1 MGPSSP
7 MVRLHYLAAPL
18 ILFWWF
24 YSLSILDP
32 TNVGWLKDNE
42 DPFQAFLGWTAF
54 RFSDWQWPL
63 GLSRLVA
70 YPNGM
75 PLIATDSNPLV
86 SIPLK
91 LLSPL
96 LPYPFQFEGWWLL
109 ISVFL
114 SYILAFGLF
123 LDLSGRP
130 LGSAL
135 GAALV
140 AIAPIFP
147 FRWLHNSL
155 SSQWLI
161 LAAFSIFLRPRSDGA
176 AVTRY
181 AGLHALVIA
190 LHPYYVPMVAPI
202 AGMDLVR
209 RSIRRLREQ
218 KGWLRS
224 LAPLVLGSAAIAIAG
239 LIAAWVTGILVLTNV
254 GGDFG
259 LFTMDPLAW
268 FNPMGTSSFLPSWT
282 TGWGQY
288 EGYQYLGLGGFL
300 LVLAGA
306 ASLALRRG
314 QDARRLG
321 HAALWLTPAFVLWY
335 VTAVSPTV
343 TAFGHVV
350 LSPNI
355 DDLPLLARLLSIFRS
370 SGRFGWPITYF
381 VLLSGVLLTLTVD
394 RRAALA
400 ILAAALLIQVWD
412 LAPLGRSV
420 KAGTAGRG
428 RELTSSTDPWRAIAS
443 AAKWIYVSPDIVGP
457 DVKNIAILLKL
468 GSIAFPGKIP
478 MNRFYYAQDMSTGAQ
493 TGSNVADDKK
503 VLAGESL
510 DPGVLYLINNNILEA
525 WTRSEAPALSR
536 LVIFDG
542 RLIVPP
548 ADARPNPAGLLRF
561 APPASDASLYGLVKD
576 CSEQCALALAV
587 QNDGSKRLSGDFVKL
602 MNSRG
607 AAPLQALA
615 YRGSYAALLVDGRVI
630 KEAASPDQEVV
641 VEGRPFDIDV
651 RAVSG
656 GANAS
661 NTSALFVNGAN
672 LSPDRRGF
680 NVVELRPGRI
690 ANVRNFDTYADAAA
704 SEPDYADSCPYL
716 SLGETIQINDALVSP
731 ACLLRSGWSEPEG
744 FGTWSE
750 SDKAVVALRLAAA
763 PTTAISVTFE
773 ATAFSRRKDQDIEI
787 AVKGTKVGHAA
798 VAAGQSQ
805 AYSFTIPQSDVSQD
819 ILLTF
824 DIGDPVSPFEVGKF
838 GDRRQPGI
846 GLMSLRVDPVRE

>member
-7 MVRLHYLAAPL
+7 MTRLHYLAAPL
-18 ILFWWF
+18 FLFWWF

-32 TNVGWLKDNE
+32 TNVGWLKDNQ

-63 GLSRLVA
+63 GMSRLVA

-109 ISVFL
+109 LSMFL
-114 SYILAFGLF
+114 SYVLAFRL
-123 LDLSGRP
+123 LRDLSGHP
-130 LGSAL
+130 IGSTL

-140 AIAPIFP
+140 AVAPIFL

-161 LAAFSIFLRPRSDGA
+161 LAALSIFLRPRPDGA
-176 AVTRY
+176 TVAKY

-190 LHPYYVPMVAPI
+190 VHPYYVPMVAPI

-209 RSIRRLREQ
+209 RSARRLRKR

-239 LIAAWVTGILVLTNV
+239 LIAAWITGMLSLTHV
-254 GGDFG
+254 GSDPG
-259 LFTMDPLAW
+259 LFSMDPLAW
-268 FNPMGTSSFLPSWT
+268 FNPMGTSSFVPSWT

-300 LVLAGA
+300 LLLAGA
-306 ASLALRRG
+306 VSLALRRG

-335 VTAVSPTV
+335 AMAVSPIV

-350 LSPNI
+350 LSLDI
-355 DDLPLLARLLSIFRS
+355 DDLPLAPRVLSIFRS

-381 VLLSGVLLTLTVD
+381 VLLSGVLLTLTMD

-400 ILAAALLIQVWD
+400 ILAAAFLIQVSD
-412 LAPLGRSV
+412 LAPLARSV

-428 RELTSSTDPWRAIAS
+428 REFTSSTDPWRAIAS

-457 DVKNIAILLKL
+457 DVENIAILLKL
-468 GSIAFPGKIP
+468 GSIAFPRRMP
-478 MNRFYYAQDMSTGAQ
+478 MNRFYYAQDMSTAAE
-493 TGSNVADDKK
+493 TSVNVAEDKK
-503 VLAGESL
+503 VLAGDNL

-525 WTRSEAPALSR
+525 WTRTEAPALSR
-536 LVIFDG
+536 LALFDG
-542 RLIVPP
+542 RLTVPP
-548 ADARPNPAGLLRF
+548 ADAQPNPPGLLRF
-561 APPASDASLYGLVKD
+561 EPLASDVSPDGLVKD
-576 CSEQCALALAV
+576 CGEECALALVIREDTA
-587 QNDGSKRLSGDFVKL
+587 KRLSSDFIKL

-607 AAPLQALA
+607 AARLA
-615 YRGSYAALLVDGRVI
+615 GLAGQGYYAALLVDGRVV
-630 KEAASPDQEVV
+630 KEAVSPDKEVV

-651 RAVSG
+651 RAVGG
-656 GANAS
+656 GAGAS
-661 NTSALFVNGAN
+661 NSSGLFVNGAN
-672 LSPDRRGF
+672 LSQDRHGL
-680 NVVELRPGRI
+680 NIVELRPGRI
-690 ANVRNFDTYADAAA
+690 GYVGNFDTSTDAAA
-704 SEPDYADSCPYL
+704 S
-716 SLGETIQINDALVSP
+716 
-731 ACLLRSGWSEPEG
+731 
-744 FGTWSE
+744 
-750 SDKAVVALRLAAA
+750 
-763 PTTAISVTFE
+763 
-773 ATAFSRRKDQDIEI
+773 
-787 AVKGTKVGHAA
+787 
-798 VAAGQSQ
+798 
-805 AYSFTIPQSDVSQD
+805 
-819 ILLTF
+819 
-824 DIGDPVSPFEVGKF
+824 
-838 GDRRQPGI
+838 QPG
-846 GLMSLRVDPVRE
+846 R

>member
-1 MGPSSP
+1 MGPFSR
-7 MVRLHYLAAPL
+7 MVRLHCLAAPL

-32 TNVGWLKDNE
+32 MNVGWLKDNE

-91 LLSPL
+91 LFSPL

-114 SYILAFGLF
+114 SYSLAFGLF
-123 LDLSGRP
+123 LELSGRP

-140 AIAPIFP
+140 AVAPILP

-161 LAAFSIFLRPRSDGA
+161 LGAFSIFLRPKSDSV

-190 LHPYYVPMVAPI
+190 LHPYFVPMVAPI

-209 RSIRRLREQ
+209 RSVRRLREQ
-218 KGWLRS
+218 EGWLNS
-224 LAPLVLGSAAIAIAG
+224 LAPLVLGSAVIALSG

-254 GGDFG
+254 GADLG

-268 FNPMGTSSFLPSWT
+268 FNPMGTSSILPSWT

-306 ASLALRRG
+306 VSLALRRA
-314 QDARRLG
+314 QDAKHLG
-321 HAALWLTPAFVLWY
+321 HAALWLTPAFVVWY
-335 VTAVSPTV
+335 VMAVSPTV

-350 LSPNI
+350 LSLNI
-355 DDLPLLARLLSIFRS
+355 DNLPLVARALSIFRS

-400 ILAAALLIQVWD
+400 ILAAALLVQLWD
-412 LAPLGRSV
+412 LAPLARSI

-428 RELTSSTDPWRAIAS
+428 REFTSSTDPWRAIAS

-457 DVKNIAILLKL
+457 DVENIAILLEL
-468 GSIAFPGKIP
+468 GSIAFPGRIP
-478 MNRFYYAQDMSTGAQ
+478 MNRFYYAQDMSTASE
-493 TGSNVADDKK
+493 TSVNVAEDKK
-503 VLAGESL
+503 VLAGDNL

-525 WTRSEAPALSR
+525 WTRTEAPALSR
-536 LVIFDG
+536 LALFDG

-561 APPASDASLYGLVKD
+561 APLASDVSPDRLVKD
-576 CSEQCALALAV
+576 CSEECALALVIREDAA
-587 QNDGSKRLSGDFVKL
+587 KRLSSDFVEL

-607 AAPLQALA
+607 AAHLEDTSGQ
-615 YRGSYAALLVDGRVI
+615 GSYAALLVDGRVV
-630 KEAASPDQEVV
+630 KEAVSPDKEVI
-641 VEGRPFDIDV
+641 VEGRPFEIDV

-656 GANAS
+656 GARAS
-661 NTSALFVNGAN
+661 HSSGLFVNGAN
-672 LSPDRRGF
+672 LSPDRRGL
-680 NVVELRPGRI
+680 NIVELRPGKI
-690 ANVRNFDTYADAAA
+690 SYVGNFDTNTDA
-704 SEPDYADSCPYL
+704 
-716 SLGETIQINDALVSP
+716 G
-731 ACLLRSGWSEPEG
+731 
-744 FGTWSE
+744 
-750 SDKAVVALRLAAA
+750 
-763 PTTAISVTFE
+763 
-773 ATAFSRRKDQDIEI
+773 
-787 AVKGTKVGHAA
+787 
-798 VAAGQSQ
+798 AGQPS
-805 AYSFTIPQSDVSQD
+805 
-819 ILLTF
+819 
-824 DIGDPVSPFEVGKF
+824 
-838 GDRRQPGI
+838 R
-846 GLMSLRVDPVRE
+846 

>member
-7 MVRLHYLAAPL
+7 MTRLHYLAAPL
-18 ILFWWF
+18 FLFWWF

-32 TNVGWLKDNE
+32 MNVGWLKDNE

-114 SYILAFGLF
+114 SYSLAFGLF

-140 AIAPIFP
+140 AVAPILP

-161 LAAFSIFLRPRSDGA
+161 VGAFSIFLRPKSDRV

-190 LHPYYVPMVAPI
+190 LHPYFVPMVAPI

-209 RSIRRLREQ
+209 RSVRRLREQ
-218 KGWLRS
+218 EGWLHS
-224 LAPLVLGSAAIAIAG
+224 LAPLVLGSAVIALSG

-254 GGDFG
+254 GADLG

-268 FNPMGTSSFLPSWT
+268 FNPMGTSSILPSWT
-282 TGWGQY
+282 TGWAQY

-306 ASLALRRG
+306 VSLALRRG
-314 QDARRLG
+314 QDARRLR
-321 HAALWLTPAFVLWY
+321 HAALWLTPAFVVWY
-335 VTAVSPTV
+335 VMAVSPTV
-343 TAFGHVV
+343 TAFGHVI
-350 LSPNI
+350 LSLNI
-355 DDLPLLARLLSIFRS
+355 DNLPLVARVLSIFRS

-400 ILAAALLIQVWD
+400 ILTAALLIQVWD
-412 LAPLGRSV
+412 LAPLARSV

-428 RELTSSTDPWRAIAS
+428 REFTSSTDPWRAIAS

-457 DVKNIAILLKL
+457 DVENIAILLKL
-468 GSIAFPGKIP
+468 GSIAFPRRIP
-478 MNRFYYAQDMSTGAQ
+478 MNWFYYAQDMSTAAE
-493 TGSNVADDKK
+493 TSVNIAEDKK
-503 VLAGESL
+503 VLAGDNL
-510 DPGVLYLINNNILEA
+510 DPGVLYLINNSILEL
-525 WTRSEAPALSR
+525 WTRTGAPALSR
-536 LVIFDG
+536 LALFDG

-561 APPASDASLYGLVKD
+561 APLASDVSPDGLVQD
-576 CSEQCALALAV
+576 CSEECALALVIREDAA
-587 QNDGSKRLSGDFVKL
+587 KRLSSDFVEL

-607 AAPLQALA
+607 AAHLEDLA
-615 YRGSYAALLVDGRVI
+615 GQGSYAALLVNGRVV
-630 KEAASPDQEVV
+630 KEAVSPDKEVV
-641 VEGRPFDIDV
+641 VDGRPFDIDV

-656 GANAS
+656 GARAS
-661 NTSALFVNGAN
+661 NSSGLFVNGAN
-672 LSPDRRGF
+672 
-680 NVVELRPGRI
+680 
-690 ANVRNFDTYADAAA
+690 
-704 SEPDYADSCPYL
+704 
-716 SLGETIQINDALVSP
+716 
-731 ACLLRSGWSEPEG
+731 
-744 FGTWSE
+744 
-750 SDKAVVALRLAAA
+750 
-763 PTTAISVTFE
+763 SVTRQ
-773 ATAFSRRKDQDIEI
+773 ARAQHRGI
-787 AVKGTKVGHAA
+787 
-798 VAAGQSQ
+798 AAG
-805 AYSFTIPQSDVSQD
+805 
-819 ILLTF
+819 
-824 DIGDPVSPFEVGKF
+824 
-838 GDRRQPGI
+838 
-846 GLMSLRVDPVRE
+846 

>member
-7 MVRLHYLAAPL
+7 ITRLHYLAAPL
-18 ILFWWF
+18 FLFWWF
-24 YSLSILDP
+24 FSLSILDP
-32 TNVGWLKDNE
+32 TNVGWLKDNQ

-54 RFSDWQWPL
+54 RFSDWQWPV
-63 GLSRLVA
+63 GMSRLVA

-114 SYILAFGLF
+114 SYGLAFRL
-123 LDLSGRP
+123 LRDLSGRP

-140 AIAPIFP
+140 AVAPIFL

-161 LAAFSIFLRPRSDGA
+161 LAALSIFLRPKPDSA
-176 AVTRY
+176 TVAKY

-190 LHPYYVPMVAPI
+190 VHPYYVPMVAPI

-209 RSIRRLREQ
+209 RSARRLRER

-224 LAPLVLGSAAIAIAG
+224 LAPFVLGSAAIAIAG
-239 LIAAWVTGILVLTNV
+239 LIAAWITGMLALTHV
-254 GGDFG
+254 GSAPGF
-259 LFTMDPLAW
+259 FTMDPLAW

-282 TGWGQY
+282 TGYGQY

-300 LVLAGA
+300 IVLAGA
-306 ASLALRRG
+306 VSLALRRG
-314 QDARRLG
+314 QDPRRLG

-335 VTAVSPTV
+335 AMAVSPTV

-350 LSPNI
+350 LSLDI
-355 DDLPLLARLLSIFRS
+355 DNLPLAPRVLSTFRS

-381 VLLSGVLLTLTVD
+381 VLLSGVLLTLTMD

-400 ILAAALLIQVWD
+400 ILAAAFLIQVSD
-412 LAPLGRSV
+412 LAPLARSV

-428 RELTSSTDPWRAIAS
+428 RELTSSTNPWRAIVS

-457 DVKNIAILLKL
+457 HKDNTGILEL
-468 GSIAFPGKIP
+468 GSIAFPAGIP
-478 MNRFYYAQDMSTGAQ
+478 MNRFYYAQEMSTEAQ
-493 TGSNVADDKK
+493 TSANAAEDKK
-503 VLAGESL
+503 VLAGENL
-510 DPGVLYLINNNILEA
+510 EPGVLYWIDSNTLEA
-525 WTRSEAPALSR
+525 WTRTEAQALSR

-548 ADARPNPAGLLRF
+548 ADARPNPAGLLHF
-561 APPASDASLYGLVKD
+561 APSASDVSLYELVKY
-576 CSEQCALALAV
+576 CSDECALAIVVREDAA
-587 QNDGSKRLSGDFVKL
+587 KRLSSDFVEL

-607 AAPLQALA
+607 ATHLEDLVGQ
-615 YRGSYAALLVDGRVI
+615 GSFAALLVDGRVVKEAVSPD
-630 KEAASPDQEVV
+630 KEAA

-656 GANAS
+656 GA
-661 NTSALFVNGAN
+661 SAWDGSGLFVNGAN
-672 LSPDRRGF
+672 LLPDRRGLSI
-680 NVVELRPGRI
+680 VELRPGRI
-690 ANVRNFDTYADAAA
+690 DYVGNFDTNADPGA
-704 SEPDYADSCPYL
+704 SGPW
-716 SLGETIQINDALVSP
+716 
-731 ACLLRSGWSEPEG
+731 R
-744 FGTWSE
+744 
-750 SDKAVVALRLAAA
+750 
-763 PTTAISVTFE
+763 
-773 ATAFSRRKDQDIEI
+773 
-787 AVKGTKVGHAA
+787 
-798 VAAGQSQ
+798 
-805 AYSFTIPQSDVSQD
+805 
-819 ILLTF
+819 
-824 DIGDPVSPFEVGKF
+824 
-838 GDRRQPGI
+838 
-846 GLMSLRVDPVRE
+846 

>member
-7 MVRLHYLAAPL
+7 ITRLHYLAAPL
-18 ILFWWF
+18 FLFWWF
-24 YSLSILDP
+24 FSLSILDP
-32 TNVGWLKDNE
+32 TNVGWLKDNQ

-54 RFSDWQWPL
+54 RFSDWQWPV
-63 GLSRLVA
+63 GMSRLVA

-114 SYILAFGLF
+114 SYGLAFRL
-123 LDLSGRP
+123 LRDLSGRP

-140 AIAPIFP
+140 AVAPIFL

-161 LAAFSIFLRPRSDGA
+161 LAALSIFLRPKPDSA
-176 AVTRY
+176 TVAKY

-190 LHPYYVPMVAPI
+190 VHPYYVPMVAPI

-209 RSIRRLREQ
+209 RSARRLRER

-239 LIAAWVTGILVLTNV
+239 LIAAWITGMLALTHV
-254 GGDFG
+254 GSAPGF
-259 LFTMDPLAW
+259 FTMDPLAW

-282 TGWGQY
+282 TGYGQY

-300 LVLAGA
+300 IVLAGA
-306 ASLALRRG
+306 VSLALRRG
-314 QDARRLG
+314 QDPRRLG

-335 VTAVSPTV
+335 AMAVSPTV

-350 LSPNI
+350 LSLDI
-355 DDLPLLARLLSIFRS
+355 DNLPLAPRVLSTFRS

-381 VLLSGVLLTLTVD
+381 VLLSGVLLTLTMD

-400 ILAAALLIQVWD
+400 ILAAAFLIQVSD
-412 LAPLGRSV
+412 LAPLARSV

-428 RELTSSTDPWRAIAS
+428 RELTSSTNPWRAIVS

-457 DVKNIAILLKL
+457 HKDNTGILEL
-468 GSIAFPGKIP
+468 GSIAFPAGIP
-478 MNRFYYAQDMSTGAQ
+478 MNRFYYAQEMSTEAQ
-493 TGSNVADDKK
+493 TSANAAEDKK
-503 VLAGESL
+503 VLAGENL
-510 DPGVLYLINNNILEA
+510 EPGVLYWIDSNTLEA
-525 WTRSEAPALSR
+525 WTRTEAQALSR

-548 ADARPNPAGLLRF
+548 ADARPNPAGLLHF
-561 APPASDASLYGLVKD
+561 APSASDVSLYELVKY
-576 CSEQCALALAV
+576 CSDECALAIVVREDAA
-587 QNDGSKRLSGDFVKL
+587 KRLSSDFVEL

-607 AAPLQALA
+607 ATHLEDLVGQ
-615 YRGSYAALLVDGRVI
+615 GSFAALLVDGRVVKEAVSPD
-630 KEAASPDQEVV
+630 KEAA

-656 GANAS
+656 GA
-661 NTSALFVNGAN
+661 SAWDGSGLFVNGAN
-672 LSPDRRGF
+672 LLPDRRGLSI
-680 NVVELRPGRI
+680 VELRPGRI
-690 ANVRNFDTYADAAA
+690 DYVGNFDTNADAGA
-704 SEPDYADSCPYL
+704 SGP
-716 SLGETIQINDALVSP
+716 
-731 ACLLRSGWSEPEG
+731 
-744 FGTWSE
+744 
-750 SDKAVVALRLAAA
+750 
-763 PTTAISVTFE
+763 
-773 ATAFSRRKDQDIEI
+773 SR
-787 AVKGTKVGHAA
+787 
-798 VAAGQSQ
+798 
-805 AYSFTIPQSDVSQD
+805 
-819 ILLTF
+819 
-824 DIGDPVSPFEVGKF
+824 
-838 GDRRQPGI
+838 
-846 GLMSLRVDPVRE
+846 